1 MRNAQLGL
9 IAAFVVPALVAAC
22 DPDPSDPEVV
32 DTTWTEA
39 FDASGAG
46 WLLSVWGPAPGQRF
60 AVGGTP
66 TEGRIEKEQADGSWA
81 PVAVPAGVPLLNWVF
96 GFGSSDVVVVGN
108 DGTILR
114 GDGTTFSQVAS
125 PTDQDLW
132 GVWGAA
138 PDDLWAVGGNASPGG
153 VPTILRWDGA
163 TWTSVAVPALQKGDV
178 RAFFKVWGSS
188 ADDVLIVGHKG
199 VVLRWNG
206 AELVEE
212 LVGASDDLIS
222 VWGTGPDHVVIVGGR
237 GNALITTWD
246 GATWKTNVPT
256 DARGVPLPGLNGV
269 WMRSDGAFHTVGLYG
284 TLARVDFASLAVET
298 AEVSTPYDFHAV
310 FGTSDDELIAVGG
323 SFRQPAGPFVGI
335 AFQRGMKDDE

>member
-132 GVWGAA
+132 GVWGSA
-138 PDDLWAVGGNASPGG
+138 PNDVWAVGGSARLASG
-153 VPTILRWDGA
+153 VPTLLHYDGA
-163 TWTSVAVPALQKGDV
+163 AWTSVEVPPLTPTGV
-178 RAFFKVWGSS
+178 RALFKVWGSS
-188 ADDVLIVGHKG
+188 ATDVYAVGQIG
-199 VVLRWNG
+199 V
-206 AELVEE
+206 A
-212 LVGASDDLIS
+212 I
-222 VWGTGPDHVVIVGGR
+222 H
-237 GNALITTWD
+237 WD
-246 GATWKTNVPT
+246 GATWTEVRT
-256 DARGVPLPGLNGV
+256 
-269 WMRSDGAFHTVGLYG
+269 GAG
-284 TLARVDFASLAVET
+284 
-298 AEVSTPYDFHAV
+298 
-310 FGTSDDELIAVGG
+310 DE
-323 SFRQPAGPFVGI
+323 
-335 AFQRGMKDDE
+335 